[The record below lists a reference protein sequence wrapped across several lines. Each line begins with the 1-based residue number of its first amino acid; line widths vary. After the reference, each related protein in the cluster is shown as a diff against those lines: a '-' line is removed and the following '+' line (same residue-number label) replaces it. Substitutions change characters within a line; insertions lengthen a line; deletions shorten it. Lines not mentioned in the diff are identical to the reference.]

1 MRGVLRKLGQLRKGT
16 FFFLKANW
24 MFLMLVFS
32 VYGISTGI
40 YEQDLF
46 RVMINSMSFAIIFS
60 SAMTVRTTIIIM
72 RDLRE
77 IRDEAERTR

>member
-1 MRGVLRKLGQLRKGT
+1 
-16 FFFLKANW
+16 
-24 MFLMLVFS
+24 MLVFS